1 MTHEI
6 RSMNRLRCPLAED
19 FKELFFSLV
28 DYRNSRFTGEN
39 PDKVIDFYDSFE
51 NRDDLIEWMKE
62 RPKGVANI
70 YEVDGDK
77 EIIVV
82 IITADFHGKYAKECR
97 ENIFKGLHIIFVE
110 SGGRGDFYFN
120 SAKNINVGV
129 KKAMEYNPK
138 WIVVSGDDMLK
149 VDPINKLISSLSEID
164 NSKVDTVF
172 TFPASYHSAPMILCR
187 PNLLF
192 ETAIKIF
199 RFFSPRVYY
208 AEKAFSQMRRFNNH
222 ILFPRYQD
230 SPSILYKLMN
240 FIFFNKYK
248 NFVNI
253 LSFGIFSS
261 DFVRRCG
268 ELYDET
274 YINEMEDTDLSVRLF
289 NTGRIATT
297 DFTIKERVGATLGH
311 GKSRTLRTVPGWVYF
326 SYKMERGDL

>member
-1 MTHEI
+1 
-6 RSMNRLRCPLAED
+6 MNEVKPMSGLKCPLVFD
-19 FKELFFSLV
+19 PPDHLFSLV
-28 DYRNSRFTGEN
+28 DYRNSYFTSNN
-39 PDKVIDFYDSFE
+39 PDKIIEFYNGFK

-62 RPKGVANI
+62 RPKGIANI
-70 YEVDGDK
+70 YEVDGNR
-77 EIIVV
+77 EIVV
-82 IITADFHGKYAKECR
+82 VIPTADFNGGYARECKENVFR
-97 ENIFKGLHIIFVE
+97 GFHIVFVE

-120 SAKNINVGV
+120 IAHNFNVGIR
-129 KKAMEYNPK
+129 KAIEYNPK
-138 WIVVSGDDMLK
+138 WIVVSGDDVIK
-149 VDPINKLISSLSEID
+149 VDPLDKLINSLSKMD
-164 NSKVDTVF
+164 NSKVDSVF

-187 PNLLF
+187 PNILF
-192 ETAIKIF
+192 KTAIKIL
-199 RFFSPRVYY
+199 RFFSSRVFY

-248 NFVNI
+248 NLVNI

-289 NTGRIATT
+289 DNGRIATI
-297 DFTIKERVGATLGH
+297 DFTIRERVGATMGH
-311 GKSRTLRTVPGWVYF
+311 GILRTLRTVPGWSYF
-326 SYKMERGDL
+326 SYKMERGEL